1 MLAAVMIEVEQAIP
15 EVPVEQVVRQRASM
29 DLMDCA
35 VAGMSAAFVAA
46 TGREKAPGLQ
56 AAYMDRLHWLA
67 LHSSACLP
75 LEQVSCPC
83 AA

>member
-1 MLAAVMIEVEQAIP
+1 MLATGMIEVERARQA
-15 EVPVEQVVRQRASM
+15 VPVGQVARQRASM
-29 DLMDCA
+29 DLIDCA
-35 VAGMSAAFVAA
+35 AGMAAAFVA
-46 TGREKAPGLQ
+46 EVEQQKAPDLQ

-67 LHSSACLP
+67 FHNSACLP